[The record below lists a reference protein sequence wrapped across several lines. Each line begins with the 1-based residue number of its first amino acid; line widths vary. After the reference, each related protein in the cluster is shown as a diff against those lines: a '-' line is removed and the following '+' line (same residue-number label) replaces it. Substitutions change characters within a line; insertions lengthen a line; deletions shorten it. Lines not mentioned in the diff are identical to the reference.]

1 MSQSNGL
8 GHELSPGGWK
18 AGKPRKRGKNELQT
32 EQKEEALG
40 QLLCPLEDAG
50 SCGNGAQSGKWLAK
64 AGSAGIYQPSLP
76 PRPQWLGRSWIPAV
90 SFLPGR
96 ASICSQGRQKTV
108 CVTGVPVRASLGN
121 KQCSLRCMLWFSVSF
136 TYPGASGVPLEV
148 GTGVCMSR
156 ASKPDRKGMSEP
168 ARGAESGLG
177 LTWTQE

>member
-64 AGSAGIYQPSLP
+64 AGSAGI
-76 PRPQWLGRSWIPAV
+76 
-90 SFLPGR
+90 
-96 ASICSQGRQKTV
+96 
-108 CVTGVPVRASLGN
+108 
-121 KQCSLRCMLWFSVSF
+121 
-136 TYPGASGVPLEV
+136 
-148 GTGVCMSR
+148 
-156 ASKPDRKGMSEP
+156 
-168 ARGAESGLG
+168 
-177 LTWTQE
+177 